1 MIMSPDGKRILSGMQ
16 PTGKLHI
23 GNLVG
28 ALENWVELQNS
39 GYNNFHMV
47 ADWHSLTTDYNSSND
62 LNEISTQVVMD
73 WLSAGIDPE
82 KSVIFIQS
90 HIKEHAEL
98 NLLLSMLITVPRL
111 ERNPTLKERARDK
124 SGDDNLSF
132 GHLGYPVLQA
142 ADILIYKANLVP
154 VGEDQLPHIEITRE
168 LARKFNSTYGNVFPV
183 PEVKL
188 TEFSRLPGLDN
199 KKMSKSV
206 GNTILMSDDSDTLTK
221 KVKSMITDP
230 EKIYKD
236 SKGHPDICPVF
247 AYHNIFNKNEVAE
260 IRGDCEAGSLG
271 CVDCKTNLA
280 KKLNS
285 YIDPLRERRAE
296 YESKP
301 DAIRD
306 IIHEGDLKAKKE
318 ASDTMSEVYE
328 AMKFGHTPIS

>member
-1 MIMSPDGKRILSGMQ
+1 MSPEGMRVLSGMQ
-16 PTGKLHI
+16 PTGKLHL

-28 ALENWVELQNS
+28 ALEYWVELQYS
-39 GYNNFHMV
+39 GYNNFHLV
-47 ADWHSLTTDYNSSND
+47 ADWHSLTIDYNSSGNLND
-62 LNEISTQVVMD
+62 LSSQVVLD

-82 KSVIFIQS
+82 KSVIFVQS

-98 NLLLSMLITVPRL
+98 SLLFSMLITVPRL
-111 ERNPTLKERARDK
+111 ERNPTLKERVRDTNI
-124 SGDDNLSF
+124 GDNLSF

-142 ADILIYKANLVP
+142 ADILVYRANLVP

-183 PEVKL
+183 PEGKL

-199 KKMSKSV
+199 KKMSKSF
-206 GNTILMSDDSDTLTK
+206 GNTILVSDDSDTLTK
-221 KVKSMITDP
+221 KVKSMVTDP

-247 AYHNIFNKNEVAE
+247 AYHNKFNRDEVPQ
-260 IRGDCEAGSLG
+260 IRSDCETGALG

-280 KKLNS
+280 NKLNR

-301 DAIRD
+301 DAIQE
-306 IIHEGDLKAKKE
+306 IIHEGDIKARKE
-318 ASDTMSEVYE
+318 ASETMSAVYE
-328 AMKFGHTPIS
+328 AMKFGHTSIS

>member
-1 MIMSPDGKRILSGMQ
+1 MSPDGKRILSGMQ
-16 PTGKLHI
+16 PTGKLHL

-28 ALENWVELQNS
+28 ALELQNS

-47 ADWHSLTTDYNSSND
+47 ADWHSLTIDYNSSSD
-62 LNEISTQVVMD
+62 LNDITTQVVLD

-82 KSVIFIQS
+82 KSVIFVQS

-111 ERNPTLKERARDK
+111 ERNPTLKERAREAK
-124 SGDDNLSF
+124 IEDNLSF

-142 ADILIYKANLVP
+142 ADILIYRANLVP

-168 LARKFNSTYGNVFPV
+168 LARKFNSVYGKVFPV
-183 PEVKL
+183 PEGKL

-221 KVKSMITDP
+221 KVKTMITDP
-230 EKIYKD
+230 EKIYKN

-247 AYHNIFNKNEVAE
+247 AYHNKFNKEEVPE
-260 IRGDCEAGSLG
+260 IRSGCEAGTLG
-271 CVDCKTNLA
+271 CVDCKINLA
-280 KKLNS
+280 NKLNN
-285 YIDPLRERRAE
+285 YIDPMRERRAE

-301 DAIRD
+301 KAILE

-318 ASDTMSEVYE
+318 ASETMSAVYE
-328 AMKFGHTPIS
+328 AMKFGHTLIS

>member
-1 MIMSPDGKRILSGMQ
+1 MSPDGKRILSGMQ
-16 PTGKLHI
+16 PTGKLHL

-47 ADWHSLTTDYNSSND
+47 ADWHSLTTDYNSSSD
-62 LNEISTQVVMD
+62 LNEISTQVVLD

-111 ERNPTLKERARDK
+111 ERNPTLKERARES
-124 SGDDNLSF
+124 SGGDNLSF

-183 PEVKL
+183 PEGKL

-199 KKMSKSV
+199 KKMSKSA

-247 AYHNIFNKNEVAE
+247 AYHNVFNKNEVPE
-260 IRGDCEAGSLG
+260 IRTGCEAGSLG
-271 CVDCKTNLA
+271 CVDCKTNLS

>member
-1 MIMSPDGKRILSGMQ
+1 MSPDGKRILSGMQ
-16 PTGKLHI
+16 PTGKLHL

-47 ADWHSLTTDYNSSND
+47 ADWHSLTIDYNSSSELND
-62 LNEISTQVVMD
+62 ISTQVVLD

-82 KSVIFIQS
+82 KSVIFVQS

-111 ERNPTLKERARDK
+111 ERNPTLKERVRDNK
-124 SGDDNLSF
+124 IEDNLSY

-142 ADILIYKANLVP
+142 ADILIYRANLVP

-168 LARKFNSTYGNVFPV
+168 LARKFNSAYGKVFPV
-183 PEVKL
+183 PEGKL

-199 KKMSKSV
+199 KKMSKSL

-221 KVKSMITDP
+221 KVKTMITDP

-247 AYHNIFNKNEVAE
+247 AYHNKFNTEEVPE
-260 IRGDCEAGSLG
+260 IRSDCESGTLG
-271 CVDCKTNLA
+271 CVDCKINLA
-280 KKLNS
+280 NKLNK
-285 YIDPLRERRAE
+285 YIDPLRERRAK

-301 DAIRD
+301 NAIQEIMHD
-306 IIHEGDLKAKKE
+306 GDLKAKKE
-318 ASDTMSEVYE
+318 ASETMLAVYQ
-328 AMKFGHTPIS
+328 AMKFGHTSTN